1 MHPRFGLAHTLHALL
16 AVVGSIVSVSSPAPG
31 AALVLAALLL
41 TLLDALG
48 YLHLLRRPLG
58 TRASQNVV
66 WREEADK
73 PGVLV
78 IAAGYDSP
86 RESGALA
93 LAARLLRDPYL
104 AMALSMLVILVSC
117 GLRLAGVDGTAV
129 TAVQFV
135 PTVLLILLIP
145 ALVDVEL
152 STAGSDAAG
161 AAAAAAAVRVGDELA
176 GRLDHFAVR
185 VVLTG
190 ANQPSALGMR
200 AWLRRHRASC
210 SASARR

>member
-1 MHPRFGLAHTLHALL
+1 
-16 AVVGSIVSVSSPAPG
+16 
-31 AALVLAALLL
+31 
-41 TLLDALG
+41 
-48 YLHLLRRPLG
+48 
-58 TRASQNVV
+58 
-66 WREEADK
+66 
-73 PGVLV
+73 
-78 IAAGYDSP
+78 
-86 RESGALA
+86 
-93 LAARLLRDPYL
+93 
-104 AMALSMLVILVSC
+104 MALSMLVILVSC
-117 GLRLAGVDGTAV
+117 GLRLAGVEGTAV

-200 AWLRRHRASC
+200 AWLRRHRRRAR
-210 SASARR
+210 SASAPR